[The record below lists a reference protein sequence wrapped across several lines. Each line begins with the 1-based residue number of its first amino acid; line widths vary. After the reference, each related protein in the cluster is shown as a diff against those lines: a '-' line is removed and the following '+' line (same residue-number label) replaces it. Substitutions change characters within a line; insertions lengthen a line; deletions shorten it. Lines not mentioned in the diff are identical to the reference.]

1 MTSSIKVNTISE
13 VTSANGVTIDGV
25 SLKDGGAT
33 FTGTVTGIPASAG
46 ASLVLLKSG
55 TPSGADTGTTF
66 DDFYS
71 SDYEVYLVQGSG
83 LETTDDNEAITARFY
98 NTAGSVLSAG
108 DYTWIWQGQNAS
120 TGGELSLTGTS
131 ATSLGLVEALGS
143 ASGEYCTF
151 SIWLSGLA
159 NTTIHP
165 NYTGTVTYNNTGSQ
179 LVSGYIGGQYNGGIS
194 TTMRGLQ
201 FLCSGAGFTGTGII
215 RIYGVKK

>member
-1 MTSSIKVNTISE
+1 MTGIYVDDINEK
-13 VTSANGVTIDGV
+13 TSAHGVEIDGV
-25 SLKDGGAT
+25 TLKDGGAT

-83 LETTDDNEAITARFY
+83 LETTDDDKDITARFY
-98 NTAGSVLSAG
+98 NTAGSVLSTG
-108 DYTWIWQGQNAS
+108 DYTWIWKGYNAS
-120 TGGELSLTGTS
+120 TGGDWSYTGTS
-131 ATSLGLVEALGS
+131 ATSMGLVEALGN
-143 ASGEYCTF
+143 ASGEYCAF

-159 NTTIHP
+159 NTNIHP
-165 NYTGTVTYNNTGSQ
+165 NYNGTITYNNTGSQ
-179 LVSGYIGGQYNGGIS
+179 LVSGYIGGQYNGGVA